1 MLVSSLL
8 VPPSLSNKHSHVIIL
23 DGSEQDSLNV
33 NGSPG
38 VRKES
43 IDIKV
48 YQCVWNHGPR

>member
-8 VPPSLSNKHSHVIIL
+8 VPPHLSNKHSHVIIWN
-23 DGSEQDSLNV
+23 GSEQDSPNV

-38 VRKES
+38 VHKES
-43 IDIKV
+43 IEIKV